1 MIMTGKMKNPNKYPE
16 VVTSPTRYR
25 GGMNAY
31 PQVVQNPTRYRGGM
45 NAAACDVSKY
55 MKK

>member
-1 MIMTGKMKNPNKYPE
+1 MTGKMKNPNEYPE
-16 VVTSPTRYR
+16 VVKSPTRYR
-25 GGMNAY
+25 GGMNSY